1 MYIILLHLIIV
12 TKTLQVDTLCI
23 TDQVLCEMKKDFP
36 DLQTIYRKSDN
47 AGCYAGNSVAEIKYS
62 SCKKYDT
69 NLLRH
74 DYNEPQCRKDQADRN
89 STVAKKFLN
98 VHIQSGNDWPS
109 AYDIQK

>member
-1 MYIILLHLIIV
+1 
-12 TKTLQVDTLCI
+12 
-23 TDQVLCEMKKDFP
+23 MKKDFP